1 MLSYPIKHLLKI
13 ISLYSLKH
21 LVDLFNG
28 GITTSSVREKLGKLC
43 NDFRERFDAM
53 TTPYFGMGGI
63 GTGSPHCLCLVRY
76 VGKQDTKKSIVRT
89 RENRFLAS
97 IIFLLDNFFIPQ
109 VLV

>member
-43 NDFRERFDAM
+43 NDFRDGLDAM
-53 TTPYFGMGGI
+53 KTACFRMGG
-63 GTGSPHCLCLVRY
+63 L
-76 VGKQDTKKSIVRT
+76 
-89 RENRFLAS
+89 
-97 IIFLLDNFFIPQ
+97 
-109 VLV
+109 